1 MKSLPLIL
9 VLFRAAAAPL
19 LLMDGWDGS
28 ISNWFLPLYFLA
40 FVSDIFDGIVA
51 RRYGVSTADLRVA
64 DSLSDTLLY
73 SCLAIAAWRTHGDL
87 LIANRMPL
95 VSVTLGIGLWMAV
108 NWLKYGKLASYHTYS
123 AKLWGLSL
131 CQSAASR
138 LRFWRHQYHRGNCH
152 NPNFTHLAPR
162 CSQFSPRLATPPT
175 KLRIDPHCIRKFFWI
190 EIVFTD

>member
-19 LLMDGWDGS
+19 LLMDSWDGTVAD
-28 ISNWFLPLYFLA
+28 WFLPLYFLA
-40 FVSDIFDGIVA
+40 FLSDIFDGIIA
-51 RRYGVSTADLRVA
+51 RRYEVSTADLRVA

-73 SCLAIAAWRTHGDL
+73 SCLAIAAWHTHGDL
-87 LIANRMPL
+87 LIANRIPL

-131 CQSAASR
+131 C
-138 LRFWRHQYHRGNCH
+138 
-152 NPNFTHLAPR
+152 
-162 CSQFSPRLATPPT
+162 LATLSIFGNWGGSNPLLLACVFGGINIVEEIAITLILPT
-175 KLRIDPHCIRKFFWI
+175 WHHDVLSFRHAWQLRQQS
-190 EIVFTD
+190 